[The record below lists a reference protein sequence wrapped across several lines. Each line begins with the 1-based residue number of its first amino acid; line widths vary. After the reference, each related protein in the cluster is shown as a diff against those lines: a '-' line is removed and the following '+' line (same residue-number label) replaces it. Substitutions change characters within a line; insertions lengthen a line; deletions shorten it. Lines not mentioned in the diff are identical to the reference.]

1 MDGSR
6 SLRNGLPELDNKVP
20 ANDEPAVDESDNAD
34 KMPWLDEDGDDFAWV
49 QAYSFV
55 FAEGSPVAPSKR
67 KYTHECVPSW
77 QYVYLSDVYE
87 LINCL
92 KYKSQR
98 YKQKEWTDYQS
109 LREEFIKRYNRDQS
123 ECIPRQQ

>member
-1 MDGSR
+1 M
-6 SLRNGLPELDNKVP
+6 
-20 ANDEPAVDESDNAD
+20 
-34 KMPWLDEDGDDFAWV
+34 
-49 QAYSFV
+49 
-55 FAEGSPVAPSKR
+55 
-67 KYTHECVPSW
+67 
-77 QYVYLSDVYE
+77 SDVYE